1 MHLRKTFQKCG
12 NRSGEASCSDSKKN
26 QWKRL
31 TCHDVTGIDV
41 DHGHILGNLV
51 IGCNK
56 LTWRG

>member
-31 TCHDVTGIDV
+31 TCHDVTGIDIHH
-41 DHGHILGNLV
+41 DHILGNIQNV
-51 IGCNK
+51 TNK
-56 LTWRG
+56 LIWRG